1 MLKTSKIKL
10 LQQKLL
16 DQQASLLNVAEA
28 GALAAQT
35 VELDQARVGRL
46 SRMDA
51 LQEQAMSQE
60 RLRRRD
66 SELAAIAAALTRIAL
81 DEYGDCTECG
91 NVIAEKRLEFIP
103 SIALCLQCATNLE
116 NSGKKGVR
124 SH

>member
-1 MLKTSKIKL
+1 MLNTSKIEL
-10 LQQKLL
+10 LKQKLL
-16 DQQASLLNVAEA
+16 DQQASLLSVTKA
-28 GALAAQT
+28 GARAAQT

-66 SELAAIAAALTRIAL
+66 NELAAIAAALTRIAL

-103 SIALCLQCATNLE
+103 SVSLCLKCASEFE
-116 NSGKKGVR
+116 NGCR
-124 SH
+124 

>member
-16 DQQASLLNVAEA
+16 DQQASLLNVAET

-60 RLRRRD
+60 RLRRREG
-66 SELAAIAAALTRIAL
+66 ELAAIAAALTRITL

-103 SIALCLQCATNLE
+103 SIALCLQCATDLE
-116 NSGKKGVR
+116 NSG
-124 SH
+124 

>member
-1 MLKTSKIKL
+1 MLNTSKIEL
-10 LQQKLL
+10 LKQKLL

-28 GALAAQT
+28 GARAAQT

-66 SELAAIAAALTRIAL
+66 SELAAIAAALKRIAL
-81 DEYGDCTECG
+81 DEFGDCTECG
-91 NVIAEKRLEFIP
+91 DAIAEARIEFIP
-103 SIALCLQCATNLE
+103 SVSLCIKCASEIE
-116 NSGKKGVR
+116 NGG
-124 SH
+124 

>member
-1 MLKTSKIKL
+1 MLNTSKIEL
-10 LQQKLL
+10 LKQKLL
-16 DQQASLLNVAEA
+16 DQQASLLNVTEVGARAAE
-28 GALAAQT
+28 T

-66 SELAAIAAALTRIAL
+66 NELAAIAAALTRIAL

-103 SIALCLQCATNLE
+103 SVALCVQCASDLE
-116 NSGKKGVR
+116 NGG
-124 SH
+124 